1 MLRTTLAVSR
11 RTALTASLAA
21 ATAVLLSCGGGDET
35 GPAPM
40 YASLDLVGSWEF
52 VTFRTGVAVGWERGI
67 AAIDPAG
74 VVSLTSFTDS
84 AGTVDPG
91 AQQDVLSISPATG
104 ELTGRSGG
112 VPTTFHGTLARSKK
126 LLAAVTPEAATY
138 SLMFARKRE
147 VTTYSNADLRANVR
161 APLPARLRA
170 ARRNGATRTGRSTP
184 REWSRSG
191 SVMGPGVRDHDRL
204 RAAAPPRR
212 GARSRSR
219 PMALFRTA
227 ARSAASSPPTRP
239 RWSRS
244 SPIRPADRP
253 RTSSRSSCSPAT
265 PSRRLTSPRVPRTR
279 SRATSPRSGTT
290 CRSKIDALGSGHYVA
305 PCLDSAG
312 GTTLPPS
319 FVTVLASNGRMTQA
333 VNPSYRAT
341 LSTNGELYVRTTTHN
356 PPGRYGIGVAFRR

>member
-126 LLAAVTPEAATY
+126 LLAAVSTPEAATY

-147 VTTYSNADLRANVR
+147 VTTYSNADLRGRTFA
-161 APLPARLRA
+161 LHSLRA
-170 ARRNGATRTGRSTP
+170 GADGEWRYANGSIDAEGVVSV
-184 REWSRSG
+184 G
-191 SVMGPGVRDHDRL
+191 LVMGPAFATTIVY
-204 RAAAPPRR
+204 APPPPHGATLSVAADGTVSDGGAFR
-212 GARSRSR
+212 GFLT
-219 PMALFRTA
+219 PDKTA
-227 ARSAASSPPTRP
+227 VVAVLTDPSGGPTSYQLTILVLTGHTFAQADLAGA
-239 RWSRS
+239 WTANSIAGNV
-244 SPIRPADRP
+244 SPIWYHMP
-253 RTSSRSSCSPAT
+253 
-265 PSRRLTSPRVPRTR
+265 VE
-279 SRATSPRSGTT
+279 
-290 CRSKIDALGSGHYVA
+290 IDALGSGHYVA